1 MRIGIIGGGFGVDGH
16 LTAISGLPDAKVV
29 AVADSGSG
37 RVLARLLD
45 PSLYCPTWR
54 DMLSTAVDAVCIVTP
69 PATHQEMVLE
79 LVDAG
84 KQVLCEKPLGMNP
97 LQSRQMAEA
106 VTRANMLAAVSF
118 QYRFEP
124 GFQALKKL
132 LDDKRIG
139 DLKSVEC
146 IWLTSSRRDPR
157 SAWTWRNDAVQ
168 GGGVIGAFLSHLVDL
183 LHWLT
188 GYRVQGVDASTEIL
202 VPRRPRGDGVM
213 VDVTAEDMVRARLDL
228 MGGVWADCHVSN
240 CHPEA
245 LGMRVELM
253 GSTGKL
259 VYSHAPPFTA
269 EMQQVHLHVHGDK
282 SRLLFNARDVL
293 GLVSGDTRLP
303 ALRALLECFIQTTGR
318 DNISDLPTFD
328 DGWAV
333 QRVLHAVRQSA
344 ASRDRV
350 PC

>member
-1 MRIGIIGGGFGVDGH
+1 MDGH
-16 LTAISGLPDAKVV
+16 LAAISGLPGAKVV

-37 RVLARLLD
+37 RVLARLSD
-45 PSLYCPTWR
+45 VSLYRPSWR
-54 DMLSTAVDAVCIVTP
+54 DMLITSVDSVCIVTP

-79 LVDAG
+79 LVDRG
-84 KQVLCEKPLGMNP
+84 KHVLCEKPLGMNP
-97 LQSRQMAEA
+97 LQSRHMAYAVARGNVTGA
-106 VTRANMLAAVSF
+106 VTY

-124 GFQALKKL
+124 GIQTLKKL
-132 LDDKRIG
+132 LNDNRIG
-139 DLKSVEC
+139 ELKSVEC
-146 IWLTSSRRDPR
+146 IWLTSSRRDPG
-157 SAWTWRNDAVQ
+157 SAWTWRNDALR

-188 GYRVQGVDASTEIL
+188 GDRVQGVEASTEIL
-202 VPRRPRGDGVM
+202 VPRRLRGDGVM
-213 VDVTAEDMVRARLDL
+213 VDVTAEDMVRARLELTD
-228 MGGVWADCHVSN
+228 GIWADCHVSN

-259 VYSHAPPFTA
+259 VYSHTPPFTA

-282 SRLLFNARDVL
+282 SRLLFNAGDAL
-293 GLVSGDTRLP
+293 GLLSGDTRLP
-303 ALRALLECFIQTTGR
+303 ALRALLECFIQITGR
-318 DNISDLPTFD
+318 DNISNLPTFD

-344 ASRDRV
+344 ASQCRV
-350 PC
+350 SC